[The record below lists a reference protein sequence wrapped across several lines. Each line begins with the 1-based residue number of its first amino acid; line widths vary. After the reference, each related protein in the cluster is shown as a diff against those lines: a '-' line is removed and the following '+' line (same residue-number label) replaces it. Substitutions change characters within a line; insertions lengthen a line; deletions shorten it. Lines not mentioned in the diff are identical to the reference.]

1 MEKTVEIISENS
13 EATKKLGKLFGERIF
28 IKGTITL
35 EGELGAGKTTFSQ
48 GFAKG
53 LGINDVINSPTFNI
67 IKCHF
72 KGRLPFYHIDAYR
85 LEDIRQDLGF
95 EEYIDGDGVSL
106 IEWPKF
112 IESELPDEKIN
123 IYISQL
129 DEFSRKIK
137 LTATGDKYVKLL
149 EEVLAQWDMN

>member
-1 MEKTVEIISENS
+1 MEKTVEIFSANLE
-13 EATKKLGKLFGERIF
+13 ETKRLGKLFGERIF

-53 LGINDVINSPTFNI
+53 LGIDDVINSPTFNI

-85 LEDIRQDLGF
+85 LEDVHQDLGF
-95 EEYIDGDGVSL
+95 EEYIDGDGTSL

-112 IESELPDEKIN
+112 IESELPDERIH

-129 DEFSRKIK
+129 DECSRKIK
-137 LTATGDKYVKLL
+137 ITALGDKYIRLL
-149 EEVLAQWDMN
+149 EEVLKLWDMN

>member
-1 MEKTVEIISENS
+1 MKKITLITQNKDETL
-13 EATKKLGKLFGERIF
+13 KLGKTFGEYIF
-28 IKGTITL
+28 VKGVITL

-72 KGRLPFYHIDAYR
+72 KGRIPFYHIDAYR
-85 LEDIRQDLGF
+85 LEDVVQDLGF
-95 EEYIDGDGVSL
+95 EEYIDGDGVCL

-112 IESELPDEKIN
+112 IEKEIPEERIH
-123 IYISQL
+123 IYISQIN
-129 DEFSRKIK
+129 EESRRFVIS
-137 LTATGDKYVKLL
+137 AEGDKYVKLL
-149 EEVLAQWDMN
+149 DEVISIWDMN